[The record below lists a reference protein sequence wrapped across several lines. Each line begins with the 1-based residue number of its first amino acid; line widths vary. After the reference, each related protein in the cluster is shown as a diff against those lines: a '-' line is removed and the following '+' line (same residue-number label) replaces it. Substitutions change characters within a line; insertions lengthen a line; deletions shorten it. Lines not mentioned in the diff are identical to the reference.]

1 MSEFSIYFY
10 MKRKLEI
17 AVLSDVHLGTHGCHS
32 QELVRYLKSIDPGIL
47 VLNGDIIDI
56 WQFNKKYFPK
66 SHMLVIN
73 VLLKKALNGTKIYY
87 LTGNHDDVLRKFS
100 DFTTGSI
107 SLRNQLELHLNGE
120 KHLFFHGDVF
130 DASVMYSR
138 WLAIIGG
145 KGYDY
150 LIRLNR
156 IINRLRQ
163 HFGLANLS
171 FAHQVKARVKKAVK
185 YIQDF
190 ETLAINYGADRGVDA
205 VICGHIHQPSM
216 RKVNVRGR
224 TINYL
229 NSGDWL
235 ENLTALEYY
244 GNAWHLYRYDE
255 LDYEFLDQNQP
266 IEELFE
272 PEYQEM
278 EKRMQTNIPE
288 RVIRRLMNLTDEL

>member
-1 MSEFSIYFY
+1 
-10 MKRKLEI
+10 
-17 AVLSDVHLGTHGCHS
+17 
-32 QELVRYLKSIDPGIL
+32 
-47 VLNGDIIDI
+47 
-56 WQFNKKYFPK
+56 
-66 SHMLVIN
+66 
-73 VLLKKALNGTKIYY
+73 
-87 LTGNHDDVLRKFS
+87 
-100 DFTTGSI
+100 
-107 SLRNQLELHLNGE
+107 
-120 KHLFFHGDVF
+120 
-130 DASVMYSR
+130 MYSR

-156 IINRLRQ
+156 FINRLRQ